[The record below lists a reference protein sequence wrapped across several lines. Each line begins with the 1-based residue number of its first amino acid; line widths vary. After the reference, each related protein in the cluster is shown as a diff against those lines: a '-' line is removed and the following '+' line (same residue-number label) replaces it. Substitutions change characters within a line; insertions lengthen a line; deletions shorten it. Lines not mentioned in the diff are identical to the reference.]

1 MQRKIIT
8 TADGSKTIQI
18 EEWNEQY
25 HSLHGAIQEANHVYI
40 KHGLLFCFDK
50 KKSSKENIDTAETSI
65 NSSSDFSILEIGFG
79 TGLNAFLTLLQAE
92 EHQRKIRYVGV
103 EAFPISS
110 YEMDALNYTEQLQVS
125 EKNMIFKEMHQVD
138 WENDT
143 RLTPYFTLHKQQ
155 KLFKDISHKEQFD
168 LIYFD
173 AFGARVQPELW
184 TESIFKI
191 MFDALIED
199 GVLVTYAAKGSVRRA
214 MLAVGFDVEKLPGPP
229 GKREM
234 LRARKCS

>member
-25 HSLHGAIQEANHVYI
+25 HSIHGAIQEANHVYI
-40 KHGLLFCFDK
+40 KHGLLFCFQLRD
-50 KKSSKENIDTAETSI
+50 SSKEKETRKQL
-65 NSSSDFSILEIGFG
+65 SILEIGFG
-79 TGLNAFLTLLQAE
+79 TGLNAYLTLIQAE
-92 EHQRKIRYVGV
+92 EHVRNIHYTGV
-103 EAFPISS
+103 EAFPISEN
-110 YEMDALNYTEQLQVS
+110 EMEALNYAEALRVLEKSTVFEQ
-125 EKNMIFKEMHQVD
+125 MHKIP
-138 WENDT
+138 WGNDHV
-143 RLTPYFTLHKQQ
+143 LTPFFTLQKQQ
-155 KLFKDISHKEQFD
+155 KLFEDIQNKNQFD

-184 TESIFKI
+184 TEAIFEI
-191 MFDALIED
+191 MFDALKPE

-214 MLAVGFDVEKLPGPP
+214 MQAVGFTVEKLPGPP

-234 LRARKCS
+234 LRARKVAFI